1 MNHYFFS
8 IIIPTLNEE
17 KNLPVLLSS
26 IERQNYKNFEII
38 ICDSL
43 SKDKTKEA
51 ALRFKKKL
59 NLNFYQ
65 KRFLRVSQARNYGAS
80 KAKGNFLI
88 FFDADVEIAEDF
100 LSQIN
105 KKINQYQ
112 LDILTVWNRAKKG
125 LKGKIIF
132 GIMNILMSL
141 STKFKPAANG
151 PCIIVKKDK
160 FFEVGGFDED
170 IVFGEDFD
178 LTQRVVKTGAKF
190 MVFKK
195 PILYVSP
202 RRFEKEGIILSLSKS
217 IKAILYQQFFG
228 PIKKPI
234 FEYQMGGD
242 YYKNSKAKKSK
253 CKMTI

>member
-1 MNHYFFS
+1 MNNHFFS

-17 KNLPVLLSS
+17 ESLPGLLSS
-26 IERQNYKNFEII
+26 IEKQNYKNFEII

-43 SKDKTKEA
+43 SKDKTKKI
-51 ALRFKKKL
+51 ALNFAKTTT
-59 NLNFYQ
+59 LNFYQ
-65 KRFLRVSQARNYGAS
+65 KKFLRVSQARNYGAQ
-80 KAKGNFLI
+80 KAKGDFLI
-88 FFDADVEIAEDF
+88 FFDADVEIEEGF

-105 KKINQYQ
+105 KKINQHR
-112 LDILTVWNRAKKG
+112 LDMLTVWNRAKKG
-125 LKGKIIF
+125 LRGKFIF
-132 GIMNILMSL
+132 GLMNVAMSL

-178 LTQRVVKTGAKF
+178 LTQRIAKTGARF

-202 RRFEKEGIILSLSKS
+202 RRFEKEGIILSLYKS

-242 YYKNSKAKKSK
+242 YYEKTKSK
-253 CKMTI
+253 IKN